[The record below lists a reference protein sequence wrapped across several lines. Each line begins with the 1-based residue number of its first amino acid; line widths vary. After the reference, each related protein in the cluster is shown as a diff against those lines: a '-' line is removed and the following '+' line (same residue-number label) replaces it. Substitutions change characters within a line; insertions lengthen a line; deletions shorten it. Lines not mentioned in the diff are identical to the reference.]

1 MIHQAVQQHIVVET
15 DKTAKSWF
23 RVFYFYLLYI
33 PLEFVFYG
41 KLDVVV
47 VHHDFDA
54 EFLSRLEDIGREIL
68 HLGNCRGF
76 IFLVFTLLS
85 ANF

>member
-1 MIHQAVQQHIVVET
+1 MIRQAVQQHIVVET
-15 DKTAKSWF
+15 VNTAKTWF

-33 PLEFVFYG
+33 PKFVFYG

-54 EFLSRLEDIGREIL
+54 EFLSRLEDIGREIG
-68 HLGNCRGF
+68 HLGK
-76 IFLVFTLLS
+76 L
-85 ANF
+85 